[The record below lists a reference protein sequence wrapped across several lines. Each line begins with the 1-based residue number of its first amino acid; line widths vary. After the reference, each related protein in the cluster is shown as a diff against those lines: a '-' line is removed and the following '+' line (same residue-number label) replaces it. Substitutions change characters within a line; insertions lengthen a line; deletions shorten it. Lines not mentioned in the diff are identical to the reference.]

1 MHASFFS
8 TPPTISTTVEMIFA
22 PIGIFALWKCYKI
35 YDAFHFLILLV
46 SILLFAFI
54 SVVQQQQL
62 WKREHMI
69 SNNMMVY
76 VLVYIQ
82 RRQLFST
89 NYAFPINSRRTIF
102 ESIQNRTEAIYS
114 IPIYYMYLSVS
125 IWVRLSARKFSHSKN
140 KSISFEFYR

>member
-54 SVVQQQQL
+54 SVVQQQQQL

-76 VLVYIQ
+76 VCVLVYIQ

-102 ESIQNRTEAIYS
+102 ESIQNRPKQYTQYPYTIC
-114 IPIYYMYLSVS
+114 ICLYLYESVS
-125 IWVRLSARKFSHSKN
+125 PRANSRIVKTN
-140 KSISFEFYR
+140 P

>member
-8 TPPTISTTVEMIFA
+8 TSPTISTTVAMIFA

-54 SVVQQQQL
+54 SVLQQHQR

-76 VLVYIQ
+76 VCVLVYIQ

-89 NYAFPINSRRTIF
+89 NYAFPINSRWTIF
-102 ESIQNRTEAIYS
+102 ESIQNPPKQHIQYPY
-114 IPIYYMYLSVS
+114 IVCICLYLYESVS
-125 IWVRLSARKFSHSKN
+125 PSTNSRIVKTN
-140 KSISFEFYR
+140 P